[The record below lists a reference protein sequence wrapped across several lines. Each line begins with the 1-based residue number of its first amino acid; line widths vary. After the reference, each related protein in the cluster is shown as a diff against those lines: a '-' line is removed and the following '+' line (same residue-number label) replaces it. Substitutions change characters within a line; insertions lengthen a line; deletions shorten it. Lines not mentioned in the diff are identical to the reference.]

1 MALFG
6 KKSPAAK
13 VAVEKKAKTGK
24 AKTDSARVSTRD
36 LSWVIQKPRITE
48 KAALMS
54 DKNIYVFD
62 VSRDANKTDVKA
74 AVFALYKVM
83 AKRVTITN
91 RAERT
96 TKSARSGRW
105 TLVRAYK
112 KAQVTLK
119 KGDTINLV

>member
-6 KKSPAAK
+6 TKKTTAPK
-13 VAVEKKAKTGK
+13 KTVEKKEKVA
-24 AKTDSARVSTRD
+24 DRVSTRD
-36 LSWVIQKPRITE
+36 LSWVIVKPRITE

-62 VSRDANKTDVKA
+62 VSRDANKTDVKD
-74 AVFALYKVM
+74 AVFALYKV
-83 AKRVTITN
+83 RPTHVTIVN

-96 TKSARSGRW
+96 TKSARTGRW

-119 KGDTINLV
+119 KGDTINIV